1 VLSDSALLASATT
14 LHLALAFLRR
24 HRNANRLVSPFVL
37 PSFVF
42 AVTPW
47 LWGSDA
53 ALIWAAVTHILWF
66 VACEVVA
73 PRRVESLPASAPV
86 RGGPRKAVAPRRQT
100 SALPATSDSGFVQTH
115 VLTVLDEAI
124 DIKTFRLVRPAGFDF
139 TPGQFVPVRVSVAG
153 KPHVRCYSISSS
165 PDSRAYLEIS
175 VRRQGLV
182 STTLHST
189 LRGGSLLSVGRPAG
203 QFVYPQADDRPLAL
217 LAGGIGITP
226 LLSMLRYAVSSDPTR
241 PVALLYSARSL
252 PAAAFLSELKLI
264 AERHPQV
271 RIGLTL
277 SEGQAPAPWRSGHI
291 DMTMLRPYVPHP
303 AHTVFC
309 ICGPTPM
316 MDAMERMLLAE
327 RVPPDQIRSE
337 KFDTAIAATLLNP
350 AASIEVGAAGARPTA
365 GSRTFQVAFSAS
377 GRTAAAPPS
386 QTLLETAE
394 AEGIAIPSS
403 CRSGVCQACRTL
415 LCEGDADCRSTV
427 LDAADRAAG
436 FVLPCVTWP
445 TTDCVLE
452 A

>member
-1 VLSDSALLASATT
+1 VINDTALLASATT
-14 LHLALAFLRR
+14 FHLALAFLLR
-24 HRNANRLVSPFVL
+24 HRNGNRLVSPFVL
-37 PSFVF
+37 PSFIL
-42 AVTPW
+42 AGTPW
-47 LWGSDA
+47 LWASHA
-53 ALIWAAVTHILWF
+53 ALIWAAVMHMLWF
-66 VACEVVA
+66 VACEILA
-73 PRRVESLPASAPV
+73 PRRAESLPASAPV
-86 RGGPRKAVAPRRQT
+86 TGVARKAVAPRRQT
-100 SALPATSDSGFVQTH
+100 SAPAAKSESGFVQTH
-115 VLTVLDEAI
+115 VLAVLDEAV
-124 DIKTFRLVRPAGFDF
+124 DIRTFRLARPSGFDF
-139 TPGQFVPVRVSVAG
+139 LPGQFIAIRVSVAG

-203 QFVYPQADDRPLAL
+203 QFVYPHADDRPLAL

-241 PVALLYSARSL
+241 PVALLYSARNL

-277 SEGQAPAPWRSGHI
+277 SEGPAPAPWRSGHI
-291 DMTMLRPYVPHP
+291 DMTMLRQYVSHP
-303 AHTVFC
+303 PHTVFC
-309 ICGPTPM
+309 VCGPTPM

-327 RVPPDQIRSE
+327 KVPADQIRSE
-337 KFDTAIAATLLNP
+337 RFDTAIAATLLNP
-350 AASIEVGAAGARPTA
+350 AASTEAAAAGSRPAA
-365 GSRTFQVAFSAS
+365 GNRTFQVAFSAS
-377 GRTAAAPPS
+377 GRTATALAS
-386 QTLLETAE
+386 QTLLEAAE

-415 LCEGDADCRSTV
+415 LSEGDADCRSAV
-427 LDAADRAAG
+427 LDAGDRAAG